1 MPGDIHSMKHWKLS
15 KMPTPESPPVIFQTK
30 PCART
35 GRKKTAESNQR
46 EVLADHA
53 AKLNASWGCSI
64 QRMHNDGK
72 RFTVIADD
80 KLTAFLELERVT
92 RDHCASKMPNNS
104 ALCAP
109 CSFLTASRLPEEM
122 GCPVGATS
130 ETSAPRRTFV
140 GCNTH
145 CSRTAPRSK

>member
-1 MPGDIHSMKHWKLS
+1 MTAGGRSQTVTDTQIASPMPGDIHSMKHWKLS
-15 KMPTPESPPVIFQTK
+15 KIPTPESSPVIFQAK
-30 PCART
+30 LCAQT

-53 AKLNASWGCSI
+53 KLNASGLSWGCSI

-92 RDHCASKMPNNS
+92 RESLRFQNA
-104 ALCAP
+104 
-109 CSFLTASRLPEEM
+109 E
-122 GCPVGATS
+122 
-130 ETSAPRRTFV
+130 
-140 GCNTH
+140 
-145 CSRTAPRSK
+145 